1 MTTSDT
7 LTTISTSLSICGCF
21 IIFVAHVCWKDV
33 RSTSRKILL
42 FITIADLCTAAGYL
56 SGQRLTETWEHGCK
70 FQSFVTTTS
79 SMISFYWTSCMA
91 LYLYAVS
98 IKANYDLGKRIIF
111 VFHCVSWPVPILIS
125 LVALLAHQLGSACHN
140 TGTAHWCW
148 IKEDCVSSNETR
160 TTSQHYQTVAWM
172 LLTGKL
178 WEIISYIVIIIVY
191 TRIFMYVRKQRK
203 LVRIVK
209 LVSWVFFTNVTCC
222 AIFDPQYVV

>member
-42 FITIADLCTAAGYL
+42 FITIADLLTAVGYL

-70 FQSFVTTTS
+70 FQSFITTTS

-209 LVSWVFFTNVTCC
+209 FVSCVFFTNVTCC